1 MARRSF
7 SKTRVK
13 ARPITF
19 FIVAAIILLGTLLSM
34 FGLNIPVPG
43 QSGYME
49 LYGASKI
56 RFGIDIRGGV
66 EAVFAPKDFSGTPSE
81 EDLASARS
89 VIELR
94 MDNLN
99 ILDREITTD
108 KSNGRII
115 IRYPW
120 KSTETDFNPE
130 QALKE
135 LGTMAKLTFQ
145 KPDGTIVLDG
155 TNITSAT
162 AAFDPNTNDPI
173 VSLEMD
179 AKGATAFAEATGELV
194 ATNGEISIYMDQ
206 TLISSP
212 RVINK
217 ITDGKA
223 MITNIGTSE
232 EALALAQKIN
242 AGALPFAL
250 EAISSSSISPSLGSG
265 ALKVMTLAGLVAL
278 ALICLFM
285 LLYYRLPGFVAIFS
299 LVGQMVGILLAISIP
314 QQTLTLQGIAGIIL
328 SIGMGVD
335 ANIIIAERIKEELNA
350 GSSLTTALANGFH
363 KAFSAVMDGN
373 VTVAIAAVVLM
384 IFGSGSM
391 LSFGYS
397 LFVGVVL
404 NGLTGV
410 IANRLM
416 IGSLSQFRPL
426 QNPRLYGRKKV
437 IADA

>member
-19 FIVAAIILLGTLLSM
+19 FIVAAIILLGTLLSI

-43 QSGYME
+43 ESGYLE
-49 LYGASKI
+49 LYGADKI

-66 EAVFAPKDFSGTPSE
+66 EAVFAPKDYSGMPSE

-145 KPDGTIVLDG
+145 KPDGTVVLDG

-162 AAFDPNTNDPI
+162 AAYDPNTQDPI
-173 VSLEMD
+173 VNLEMD
-179 AKGATAFAEATGELV
+179 ATGAAAFAEATGELV
-194 ATNGEISIYMDQ
+194 ATNGVISIYMDQ
-206 TLISSP
+206 TLISAP
-212 RVINK
+212 RVISK

-232 EALALAQKIN
+232 EAIALAQKIN

-285 LLYYRLPGFVAIFS
+285 LLYYRLPGFVAVFS
-299 LVGQMVGILLAISIP
+299 LVGQMIGILLAISIP

-363 KAFSAVMDGN
+363 KALSAVMDGN
-373 VTVAIAAVVLM
+373 VTVAIAAIVLM

-397 LFVGVVL
+397 LLVGVIL

-426 QNPRLYGRKKV
+426 QNPWLYGRKKV
-437 IADA
+437 IADV

>member
-162 AAFDPNTNDPI
+162 AAFDR
-173 VSLEMD
+173 
-179 AKGATAFAEATGELV
+179 ARGH
-194 ATNGEISIYMDQ
+194 Q
-206 TLISSP
+206 
-212 RVINK
+212 R
-217 ITDGKA
+217 
-223 MITNIGTSE
+223 
-232 EALALAQKIN
+232 
-242 AGALPFAL
+242 
-250 EAISSSSISPSLGSG
+250 
-265 ALKVMTLAGLVAL
+265 
-278 ALICLFM
+278 
-285 LLYYRLPGFVAIFS
+285 
-299 LVGQMVGILLAISIP
+299 
-314 QQTLTLQGIAGIIL
+314 
-328 SIGMGVD
+328 
-335 ANIIIAERIKEELNA
+335 
-350 GSSLTTALANGFH
+350 
-363 KAFSAVMDGN
+363 
-373 VTVAIAAVVLM
+373 
-384 IFGSGSM
+384 
-391 LSFGYS
+391 
-397 LFVGVVL
+397 
-404 NGLTGV
+404 
-410 IANRLM
+410 
-416 IGSLSQFRPL
+416 
-426 QNPRLYGRKKV
+426 
-437 IADA
+437 